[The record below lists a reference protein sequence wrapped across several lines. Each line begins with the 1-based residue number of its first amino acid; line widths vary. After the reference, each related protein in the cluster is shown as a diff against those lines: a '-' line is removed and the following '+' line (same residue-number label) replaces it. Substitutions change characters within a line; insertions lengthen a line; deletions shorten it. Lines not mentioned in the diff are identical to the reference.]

1 MAKTQQ
7 PPINQ
12 VSKGAIKC
20 NGMLLNAAT
29 EVWHFSIAGAPTD
42 GAAGDGASWAGKG
55 SLLIDSTNGVLYIN
69 TGTKAS
75 PTWTKVGTQS

>member
-7 PPINQ
+7 PPINYS
-12 VSKGAIKC
+12 SKGAIACK
-20 NGMLLNAAT
+20 GILIDPAT
-29 EVWHFSIAGAPTD
+29 SVWIFSIAGAPTD
-42 GAAGDGASWAGKG
+42 GVNGDGKAWAGKG
-55 SLLIDSTNGVLYIN
+55 SLLTDSTNGVLYIN